1 MPDALSE
8 RKDNVFTLND
18 IRNIAIQIERNGE
31 QAYRS
36 AGKKATDP
44 QIGQMFDWMADE
56 ELQHAQW
63 FKALQVPSRAS
74 EAHEEIETMG
84 RSLLQEMMKN
94 QTFSLEADQLQ
105 GIEDIVNLLALSLE
119 FENDTILFYEM
130 LRAFIENTETIEQL
144 NVIIAEERGHVRQ
157 LERLKTI
164 YAENPKGYGMK

>member
-1 MPDALSE
+1 M
-8 RKDNVFTLND
+8 FTLND

-31 QAYRS
+31 QVYRS
-36 AGKKATDP
+36 AGKKANDP

-56 ELQHAQW
+56 EMRHAQW
-63 FKALQVPSRAS
+63 FNDLQVPSQAS
-74 EAHEEIETMG
+74 EFHEQIETMG
-84 RSLLQEMMKN
+84 RSLLQEMMKK
-94 QTFSLEADQLQ
+94 QTFSLEDEQLQ
-105 GIEDIVNLLALSLE
+105 GIMDIVSLFTLSLE

-164 YAENPKGYGMK
+164 YAEKLEGDDSKQ